1 MSRQNISSGGPLEA
15 KVGYSRAVRV
25 GRSIHVSGTTAF
37 GPGGNMVADDAYG
50 QTVQI
55 LKTIVAALAEAGARP
70 EDVVRTVMYVT
81 DIADAE
87 AVGKAHGEI
96 FAEIRPAATMVQVVA
111 LMTPEM
117 KVEIEAYAELSGD
130 A

>member
-15 KVGYSRAVRV
+15 SVGYSRAVRV

-37 GPGGNMVADDAYG
+37 GADGKMVSDDAYG
-50 QTVQI
+50 QSRRI
-55 LKTIVAALAEAGARP
+55 FEIIVAARAEAGARP

-87 AVGKAHGEI
+87 AVGKAHGEV
-96 FAEIRPAATMVQVVA
+96 FGHIRPASTLVQVAALVA
-111 LMTPEM
+111 PEM
-117 KVEIEAYAELSGD
+117 KVEIEAYAELAED

>member
-15 KVGYSRAVRV
+15 KVGYSRAVRM

-37 GPGGNMVADDAYG
+37 GPDGNMVADDAYG
-50 QTVQI
+50 QSVQI
-55 LKTIVAALAEAGARP
+55 LKIIITALAEAGAKP

-87 AVGKAHGEI
+87 AVGRAHGEV

-111 LMTPEM
+111 LMTPEI
-117 KVEIEAYAELSGD
+117 KVEIEAYAELSED

>member
-1 MSRQNISSGGPLEA
+1 MSRQNISSGGPLEK

-25 GRSIHVSGTTAF
+25 GRSVHVSGTTAF
-37 GPGGNMVADDAYG
+37 GPDGNMVADDAYG
-50 QTVQI
+50 QTRQI
-55 LKTIVAALAEAGARP
+55 LKTIFAALAEAGAKP

-87 AVGKAHGEI
+87 DVGKAHGEV
-96 FAEIRPAATMVQVVA
+96 FGAIRPAATLVQVVA
-111 LMTPEM
+111 LVAPEM

>member
-1 MSRQNISSGGPLEA
+1 MSRQNISSGGPMEA

-25 GRSIHVSGTTAF
+25 GRSIHVAGTTGF
-37 GPGGNMVADDAYG
+37 GPDGNMVSPDALG
-50 QTVQI
+50 QTRQI
-55 LKTIVAALAEAGARP
+55 LKTIIAALAEAGAKP

-87 AVGKAHGEI
+87 DVGKAHGEV
-96 FAEIRPAATMVQVVA
+96 FADIRPASTLVQVVGLIA
-111 LMTPEM
+111 PDM
-117 KVEIEAYAELSGD
+117 KVEIEASAELSED